1 MKFYMHLGHIIVELC
16 LNEAFD
22 WFSKY

>member
-1 MKFYMHLGHIIVELC
+1 MHLGHIIVELF